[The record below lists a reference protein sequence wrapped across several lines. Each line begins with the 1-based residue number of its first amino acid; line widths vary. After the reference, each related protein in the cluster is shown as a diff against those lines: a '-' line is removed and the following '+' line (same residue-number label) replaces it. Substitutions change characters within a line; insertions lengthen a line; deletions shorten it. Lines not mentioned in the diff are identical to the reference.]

1 KPMPPEPDYAR
12 PLPEGAFGLRRIMD
26 PSHWPD
32 LRPVVRQSRHR
43 AVRTAAERSLRWHNY
58 ASARAFFPV
67 GPSSLDHARAST
79 YALRNLPAGDASA
92 EAVLRDDFDVWESV
106 GWDGSGTVLFTGY
119 YSPIFKA
126 SRTRTSEYRFP
137 LYQRPP
143 DL

>member
-1 KPMPPEPDYAR
+1 
-12 PLPEGAFGLRRIMD
+12 L
-26 PSHWPD
+26 
-32 LRPVVRQSRHR
+32 
-43 AVRTAAERSLRWHNY
+43 
-58 ASARAFFPV
+58 
-67 GPSSLDHARAST
+67 
-79 YALRNLPAGDASA
+79 NLPADDASA

-143 DL
+143 DLVSDPSTGQTLGRQTSQGIVPYPTRSQIESSMMLAGRELVYLPSRLD